1 MMLSKSILV
10 LGGTL
15 FAAQPTLAAGPPPMD
30 RSEPGPHVV
39 GSAAGVS
46 SPVQNKRRRS
56 KPKRRRGRR
65 YFRLVQLQSG
75 PGFQVRSPHRAYGTP
90 LALARLQEV
99 LIAGRLHF
107 LGFAPFVVQ
116 DLSRR
121 GGGKLHPHLS
131 HRDGRDVDIR
141 LPHRKGARKWGKA
154 TRRNLDL
161 PRAWFLINSLIQTG
175 DLEFIFLDRK
185 LERLLYRHAL
195 KQGASV
201 RRLRETFRWIIR
213 HEPGHEAHVHV
224 RFRKGRLGDGRQS
237 KIWKLVLQRSSA
249 PILAKR

>member
-1 MMLSKSILV
+1 MTKTIFV
-10 LGGTL
+10 LWGTL
-15 FAAQPTLAAGPPPMD
+15 LIAQPTQAAGPPPLD
-30 RSEPGPHVV
+30 SSESAAQVV
-39 GSAAGVS
+39 GDAAAVS
-46 SPVQNKRRRS
+46 PTTRTKRRRS

-65 YFRLVQLQSG
+65 RYNLVQLRSG
-75 PGFQVRSPHRAYGTP
+75 PGYQVRTPRRAYGTP
-90 LALARLQEV
+90 LAVARLQEV

-107 LGFAPFVVQ
+107 LGFGPLVVQ

-131 HRDGRDVDIR
+131 HQDGRDVDIR

-154 TRRNLDL
+154 TRRNLDV
-161 PRAWFLINSLIQTG
+161 PRAWFLINGLIQTG

-195 KQGASV
+195 SQGASV
-201 RRLRETFRWIIR
+201 RRLREIFRWVIR

-224 RFRKGRLGDGRQS
+224 RFRKGRLNDGRHS
-237 KIWKLVLQRSSA
+237 KIWKLVLQRSAS
-249 PILAKR
+249 PVLANR